1 MREKFKQVQ
10 LSIVP
15 PLIIFWKRVP
25 EHSSQKDWS
34 RKIGDDSFTI
44 KQKDRLL
51 KAWQQVHN
59 DAGQIHNK
67 FMDNYGHAKL
77 TSEINFKVR
86 T

>member
-10 LSIVP
+10 LSIVR

-34 RKIGDDSFTI
+34 RKIGDDSFNM

-51 KAWQQVHN
+51 KA
-59 DAGQIHNK
+59 
-67 FMDNYGHAKL
+67 
-77 TSEINFKVR
+77 
-86 T
+86 